1 MPGGPEVSVVLPA
14 YNEEDTLEATVTKTL
29 DALAGFL
36 PAGAFEV
43 IIAEDGC
50 TDRTPDIAAR
60 LATADDRVRH
70 LHSAER
76 LGRGKALEKAFKL
89 GDGDVV
95 AYLDTDMA
103 TDMRHLE
110 ELIESVRTGEAD
122 VVTGSRW
129 IPGHEADRPMN
140 RSIPS
145 RGFNTLARLILR
157 STLRDHQ
164 CGFKAFDR
172 EALLAVLEDVEDEH
186 WFWDT
191 EVLVR
196 AQRAGFTVHE
206 FPVEWTPKGDTKVDL
221 VRDVFGMGSQIART
235 WWQLSVQPRITRR
248 RSIGAGF
255 VLSFLAI
262 ALMGVYLPVG
272 SILDHIGDADPVLVS
287 AATLVYLLSWPL
299 RGLRYR
305 DILTKLGFRER
316 VGFLTGAV
324 FISQTG
330 NLVAPARL
338 GDGVRAYVVKT
349 RRAVPYPTG
358 FASLAVERV
367 FDLLTIAALAGAV
380 LLGLV
385 VTGSEVS
392 VTGVAGS
399 DVARSGRTAIVV
411 AAGVGL
417 VAILAVAAIVVSAR
431 SDRNR
436 IRPFVER
443 FSDDSYVGY
452 VAGVLEQFVGDVQT
466 VAADRGSFVR
476 VGGNSLLIWTLDVVT
491 AFLVFRAFPDAAAVG
506 SGFLLGVCFFAV
518 SVGNL
523 AKVLPLSPGGIG
535 LYEGA
540 FTLLVVAVTP
550 LSPALALGAA
560 IVDHAVKNAVTVAG
574 GVVSMLWLN
583 VSLTTAV
590 EEARETPPADAD

>member
-1 MPGGPEVSVVLPA
+1 MTGGTEVSVVLPA
-14 YNEEDTLEATVTKTL
+14 YNEKDTLADTVGKTL
-29 DALAGFL
+29 DTLAGFL
-36 PAGAFEV
+36 PGGSFEV
-43 IIAEDGC
+43 LIAEDGC
-50 TDRTPDIAAR
+50 TDRTPAIAAR
-60 LATADDRVRH
+60 IASEDDRVRH
-70 LHSAER
+70 FHSTER
-76 LGRGKALEKAFKL
+76 LGRGKALQQAFERA
-89 GDGDVV
+89 DGDVV
-95 AYLDTDMA
+95 AYLDTDLA

-110 ELIESVRTGEAD
+110 ELIDAVRTGDAD
-122 VVTGSRW
+122 VATGSRW
-129 IPGHEADRPMN
+129 VPGHEADRPMN

-145 RGFNTLARLILR
+145 RGFNTLTRLVLR

-172 EALLAVLEDVEDEH
+172 EALLAILEDVEDEH

-196 AQRAGFTVHE
+196 AQRTGYDVHE
-206 FPVEWTPKGDTKVDL
+206 FPVRWTPKGDTTVDL
-221 VRDVFGMGSQIART
+221 VRDVFGMGSQIIRT

-248 RSIGAGF
+248 RSIGAGA
-255 VLSFLAI
+255 VLSILAI
-262 ALMGVYLPVG
+262 ALMGVYLPVDAVLEN
-272 SILDHIGDADPVLVS
+272 IRDADPVLVG
-287 AATLVYLLSWPL
+287 AAAVVYLLSWPL
-299 RGLRYR
+299 RGARYR
-305 DILTKLGFRER
+305 DILSELGFREQ

-367 FDLLTIAALAGAV
+367 FDLLTIAALAGVV
-380 LLGLV
+380 LFGLV
-385 VTGSEVS
+385 ATGAELSLG
-392 VTGVAGS
+392 GVAGS
-399 DVARSGRTAIVV
+399 DVVESGRTALAV
-411 AAGVGL
+411 AAGVGAA
-417 VAILAVAAIVVSAR
+417 AILAVAVIVASAR

-452 VAGVLEQFVGDVQT
+452 VAGVIEQFVGDVQT
-466 VAADRGSFVR
+466 VAADWRSFLR
-476 VGGNSLLIWTLDVVT
+476 VGASSLLIWTLDVLT
-491 AFLVFRAFPDAAAVG
+491 AFLVFLAFAPGIG

-523 AKVLPLSPGGIG
+523 AKVLPLSPGGVG

-540 FTLLVVAVTP
+540 FTLLVVAAA
-550 LSPALALGAA
+550 PALPVPLALSVA
-560 IVDHAVKNAVTVAG
+560 IVDHAVKNVVTIVG
-574 GVVSMLWLN
+574 GVASMLWLN

>member
-1 MPGGPEVSVVLPA
+1 MTGGTEVSVVLPA
-14 YNEEDTLEATVTKTL
+14 YDEEDTLEHTVGRTL
-29 DALAGFL
+29 ETLAGFL
-36 PAGAFEV
+36 PEGTFEV
-43 IIAEDGC
+43 LVAEDGC
-50 TDRTPDIAAR
+50 TDRTPEIAAR
-60 LATADDRVRH
+60 IAREDDRVRH
-70 LHSAER
+70 LNSAER
-76 LGRGKALEKAFKL
+76 LGRGKALQRAFERA
-89 GDGDVV
+89 DGDVV

-103 TDMRHLE
+103 TDMRHLP
-110 ELIESVRTGEAD
+110 ELIEPVRTGDAD

-129 IPGHEADRPMN
+129 VPGHEADRPMT

-145 RGFNTLARLILR
+145 RGFNVLARLVLR

-172 EALLAVLEDVEDEH
+172 EALLAILEDVEDEH

-196 AQRAGFTVHE
+196 AQQAGYEVRE
-206 FPVEWTPKGDTKVDL
+206 FPVEWTPKADTSVDL
-221 VRDVFGMGSQIART
+221 VRDVFGMGSQIVRT

-248 RSIGAGF
+248 RSIAAGA
-255 VLSFLAI
+255 VLSLLAM
-262 ALMGVYLPVG
+262 ALMGLYLPLGRVLEA
-272 SILDHIGDADPVLVS
+272 IADADETLVGLS
-287 AATLVYLLSWPL
+287 ALVYLLSWPL

-305 DILTKLGFRER
+305 DILAKLGFTER

-380 LLGLV
+380 LLGLGA
-385 VTGSEVS
+385 TGADLSL
-392 VTGVAGS
+392 GRVAGS
-399 DVARSGRTAIVV
+399 DVVESGRTALVV
-411 AAGVGL
+411 ATGVGAA
-417 VAILAVAAIVVSAR
+417 AILAVAAIIVSAR
-431 SDRNR
+431 SDRNH
-436 IRPFVER
+436 IRPVVER

-452 VAGVLEQFVGDVQT
+452 VAGVVEQFVGDIQT
-466 VAADRGSFVR
+466 VAADWRSFLR
-476 VGGNSLLIWTLDVVT
+476 VGVSSLLIWTLDVLT
-491 AFLVFRAFPDAAAVG
+491 AFLVFLAFDPAIG
-506 SGFLLGVCFFAV
+506 PEFLLAICFFAV

-540 FTLLVVAVTP
+540 FTMLVVAAAPT
-550 LSPALALGAA
+550 LSVPLALGVA
-560 IVDHAVKNAVTVAG
+560 IVDHAVKNAVTIAG

-590 EEARETPPADAD
+590 EEARETPSADAD